1 MVGVIYNPFLEETYT
16 AWLGG
21 GAYLNGRRLRV
32 ASAKARDKCGS
43 KGAGWSDFFAC
54 VVGLVS
60 HTHIHT

>member
-32 ASAKARDKCGS
+32 ASAKARDNVDPR
-43 KGAGWSDFFAC
+43 AQEERFI
-54 VVGLVS
+54 LVWRV
-60 HTHIHT
+60 